1 LYSFV
6 VAKVIKKNMKSKTSI
21 AKRVYHLN
29 LVPEHISKDI
39 FLVGDQ
45 GRVSEISKR
54 FDRIEHQIANR
65 EFITHTGYIGKK
77 RISVI
82 STGIGTDNI
91 DIVINEL
98 DALVN
103 TDLQTGRKLKSL
115 TKLNLV
121 RLGTSGTIHKEINL
135 NSIVVSSYG
144 MGLDNLMHFYANND
158 FDQEIQ
164 EAINNQLKWPTQ
176 LSKPYIYAAN
186 QDLLNKFDGF
196 ISGITVTAPG
206 FYAPQGR
213 KIRIP
218 YAFKNLNQEMINF
231 NFKGIKITNYEME
244 TSALYGLGKLM
255 GHNCLTLC
263 TILANRATNKRSKN
277 YKSAIENLINQA
289 LDKLV

>member
-1 LYSFV
+1 
-6 VAKVIKKNMKSKTSI
+6 MKTKRTS

-29 LVPEHISKDI
+29 LLPEHISKDI

-54 FDRIEHQIANR
+54 FDRIEHQITNR

-91 DIVINEL
+91 DIVLNEL
-98 DALVN
+98 DSLVN

-121 RLGTSGTIHKEINL
+121 RLGTSGTIQKEINL

-144 MGLDNLMHFYANND
+144 MGLDNLMYFYANND

-164 EAINNQLKWPTQ
+164 EAVNNHFKWPTQ
-176 LSKPYIYAAN
+176 LSKPYVYAAN

>member
-1 LYSFV
+1 
-6 VAKVIKKNMKSKTSI
+6 MKSKRSI

>member
-1 LYSFV
+1 MYSFV
-6 VAKVIKKNMKSKTSI
+6 VAKVIKKNMKSKRSI

>member
-1 LYSFV
+1 
-6 VAKVIKKNMKSKTSI
+6 MKTKRTS

-29 LVPEHISKDI
+29 LLPEHISKDI

-54 FDRIEHQIANR
+54 FDRIEHQITNR

-91 DIVINEL
+91 DIVLNEL
-98 DALVN
+98 DSLVN

-121 RLGTSGTIHKEINL
+121 RLGTSGTIQKEINL

-144 MGLDNLMHFYANND
+144 MGLDNLMYFYANND

-164 EAINNQLKWPTQ
+164 EAVNNHFKWPTQ
-176 LSKPYIYAAN
+176 LSKPYVYAAN

-218 YAFKNLNQEMINF
+218 HAYKNLNQEMINF
-231 NFKGIKITNYEME
+231 NYKGIKITNYEME

-255 GHNCLTLC
+255 GHNCITLC